1 MSVVTLINKEIIK
14 TPIESTS
21 KNDVIAELL
30 QILVDQGKVDNQA
43 EVYNALLAREALCST
58 GFERGIA
65 MPHAK
70 SEAVKE
76 LALAIGVSPKG
87 LDFEAL
93 DGQPSHFFFLL
104 LAPADQATKHVEAL
118 SELARLMQS
127 NAFCRMLKNATT
139 AEEVLELFLE
149 D

>member
-1 MSVVTLINKEIIK
+1 MSVVSLITKEIIK
-14 TPIESTS
+14 TPLESTS

-30 QILVDQGKVDNQA
+30 KLLVETGKVEKEA
-43 EVYNALLAREALCST
+43 EVYSALLSREALCST

-70 SEAVKE
+70 SAAVKE
-76 LALAIGVSPKG
+76 LCLAIGISPKG

-93 DGQPSHFFFLL
+93 DEQPSHFFFLL
-104 LAPADQATKHVEAL
+104 LAPEDQAAKHVEAM

-139 AEEVLELFLE
+139 PEEVLELFFE